1 MAELLFRESRW
12 VGETG
17 WWEPHKIQQRDVQS
31 RPEQPLALVQA
42 DDHWW
47 DTVFIEII
55 LWILTDNKLN
65 VSHQYSFAWKET
77 NHILPSVWKSTTSGS
92 RDVMFAFRTCD
103 TASRVLQY
111 PSYTLKFWDSEFR
124 RDLANPEW
132 IQPRS
137 WAGAFVL
144 WREVGR
150 AQLVQPAEE
159 TAKFHCCLQSP
170 KGGGTEDWARLF
182 SEWRVTG
189 SKAVGMQK

>member
-1 MAELLFRESRW
+1 MWAITWR
-12 VGETG
+12 
-17 WWEPHKIQQRDVQS
+17 
-31 RPEQPLALVQA
+31 
-42 DDHWW
+42 
-47 DTVFIEII
+47 
-55 LWILTDNKLN
+55 
-65 VSHQYSFAWKET
+65 ET
-77 NHILPSVWKSTTSGS
+77 NHILPSVWKSTTSRS
-92 RDVMFAFRTCD
+92 RDVMFAFNTCD
-103 TASRVLQY
+103 TASRVLLY

-170 KGGGTEDWARLF
+170 KGRGYRRL
-182 SEWRVTG
+182 SQTILWVKSDRIRGSGHAAIRWNLYTG
-189 SKAVGMQK
+189 SEFVCLP